1 MWKKRFFCS
10 VFIFTQYILTE
21 EHGRSERTHEAMR
34 RERRRERRTDEPEA
48 GLHSLSGRCPLDSG
62 KCGFPSD
69 DPSSPSVDECYRA
82 LMDLV
87 DMNLSALNGED
98 HSGFDE
104 SIRTNLNGK
113 TLYITV
119 RTCCLMTTN
128 L

>member
-1 MWKKRFFCS
+1 M
-10 VFIFTQYILTE
+10 
-21 EHGRSERTHEAMR
+21 M
-34 RERRRERRTDEPEA
+34 RRERRTDLEPEA
-48 GLHSLSGRCPLDSG
+48 GLHSLSERCPLDSD
-62 KCGFPSD
+62 KCGSPSD
-69 DPSSPSVDECYRA
+69 NPISLSVDECYRA